1 MANLLIDSLANLAET
16 DGKVTDSDLD
26 MKVQAALFM
35 KEVNPKGVNVK
46 PEAPTLNP
54 NESRDLKRSVE

>member
-46 PEAPTLNP
+46 PEAPTLSKYEGENM
-54 NESRDLKRSVE
+54 RRSVE

>member
-1 MANLLIDSLANLAET
+1 MANLLLDKLSNLAET
-16 DGKVTDSDLD
+16 SDRLSDSDLD
-26 MKVQAALFM
+26 LKVQAALFM
-35 KEVNPKGVNVK
+35 KEVNPKGVTMK